1 MAFSYSAQSSE
12 RPALCAE
19 RGVRLDAVL
28 VLACAALG
36 GSWAATA
43 PAVAI
48 VCAGICA
55 LLVFRGLSAA
65 LFAAA
70 SLLFC
75 LSAVRASAELSAFER
90 AHAQVR
96 QALAGPRRC
105 ALVLRVTRSPV
116 WRQDR
121 AKLVGEA
128 SEADCEGRP
137 LPAGTR
143 VAIYGGSAD
152 LRRGDQLYVIAD
164 LASVRVFRNLGQ
176 PDSVPR
182 AAARG
187 VLLSGG
193 AHAVEL
199 VSRSTTLPGLV
210 DQFRAYTRR
219 RIRATFAVR
228 AEGLARALVLGESD
242 LSDAEDEAFRKSGL
256 AHLLAVSGTHLVFA
270 VVSVVALL
278 RFCLVRIPALAAR
291 GDVGRIAAL
300 AGAVLALAYADFAGG
315 SGSAWRAAWMLSAAF
330 AARALSRAPDALR
343 AVGWSIFVG
352 VAVDPLAGF
361 DLSFLLSLAAT
372 TGLLALSHWA
382 GRSLQGISSSALR
395 WLSMGVAATVASM
408 IPCAPLLAIM
418 APEITVA
425 GVAANVV
432 AAPFGELVSLP
443 LCLLHPLLGFAP
455 VLERGVALAASGALV
470 IVGQVARISADASWA
485 TIRVPIPAPG
495 QLGLILLLAVS
506 VLTRARR
513 WVPVALLSLLI
524 ASEVIARRTH
534 SPRGDLRVSVLDV
547 GQGDATMVDLPGG
560 ELWLIDAGG
569 FVGSKV
575 DPGKRV
581 ILPQLRARRRK
592 RIDVVVLSHP
602 HPDHFGGLVSV
613 LELAE
618 IGEIWDTGQGE
629 RDGAGPTYARLLSLA
644 RRKKIPL
651 LRPEQLC
658 GRHSRSGAV
667 ITVLA
672 PCPGVVGARPAN
684 DNSFVLH
691 LKHGRHSAL
700 FTGDAEAELERD
712 LIAAHG
718 PALQADLLK
727 VGHHGSRTS
736 SGHEFLDVVRP
747 SVATISCGV
756 RNRFGHP
763 HPRTLRALKRHGVAT
778 LRTDLGGSIIW
789 QSDGAQ
795 LAVTSYVRHRGWL
808 SIDGWLSPP

>member
-1 MAFSYSAQSSE
+1 M
-12 RPALCAE
+12 
-19 RGVRLDAVL
+19 RLDAVL

-43 PAVAI
+43 PSVAI
-48 VCAGICA
+48 PGAALCA
-55 LLVFRGLSAA
+55 LLLRRRLSAA
-65 LFAAA
+65 LFAGA

-75 LSAVRASAELSAFER
+75 LSAVRASTELSAFER
-90 AHAQVR
+90 SHSQVR

-121 AKLVGEA
+121 AKLVGVA

-137 LPAGTR
+137 LPVGTR
-143 VAIYGGSAD
+143 VTVYGGSAD

-164 LASVRVFRNLGQ
+164 LAPIRVFRNLGQ
-176 PDSVPR
+176 PDPIPR
-182 AAARG
+182 AASRG

-199 VSRSTTLPGLV
+199 ISRPTTLRGLI
-210 DQFRAYTRR
+210 DRFRAYTRR

-278 RFCLVRIPALAAR
+278 RFCLVRLPALAAR
-291 GDVGRIAAL
+291 GDVARIAAL

-352 VAVDPLAGF
+352 VVVDPLAGF

-372 TGLLALSHWA
+372 SGLLSLSHWA
-382 GRSLQGISSSALR
+382 GPGLQGISSTTLR
-395 WLSMGVAATVASM
+395 WLSTAVAATVASM
-408 IPCAPLLAIM
+408 IPCAPLLALM

-455 VLERGVALAASGALV
+455 GLERGVALAASGALV
-470 IVGQVARISADASWA
+470 IVGQVARLSADATWA
-485 TIRVPIPAPG
+485 TIPVPIPAPA
-495 QLGLILLLAVS
+495 QLGLTLLLALS
-506 VLTRARR
+506 VLIRTRR
-513 WVPVALLSLLI
+513 WVAFGLFALLI
-524 ASEVIARRTH
+524 ASEVAIRRAH
-534 SPRGDLRVSVLDV
+534 SPTGDLRVSVLDV
-547 GQGDATMVDLPGG
+547 GQGDATLLDLPGG
-560 ELWLIDAGG
+560 QLWLIDAGG

-581 ILPQLRARRRK
+581 ILPQLRSRRRS
-592 RIDVVVLSHP
+592 RIDVVILSHP

-613 LELAE
+613 LQVAE
-618 IGEIWDTGQGE
+618 VGEIWDTGQGE
-629 RDGAGPTYARLLSLA
+629 QHGAGPTYTQLLSLA
-644 RRKKIPL
+644 RRKKIPV
-651 LRPEQLC
+651 LRPKQLC
-658 GRHSRSGAV
+658 GRHRRSGADV
-667 ITVLA
+667 NVLA
-672 PCPGVVGARPAN
+672 PCPGVVAARPAN

-691 LKHGRHSAL
+691 VKHGRHSVL
-700 FTGDAEAELERD
+700 LTGDAEAELERD
-712 LIAAHG
+712 LVAEHG
-718 PALQADLLK
+718 SQLAADLLK

-736 SGHEFLDVVRP
+736 SGPEFLDAVRP

-763 HPRTLRALKRHGVAT
+763 HARTLKALQDTGVAT
-778 LRTDLGGSIIW
+778 LRTDNRGSILW
-789 QSDGAQ
+789 QSDGAR
-795 LAVTSYVRHRGWL
+795 LAVTSYIRHRGWL
-808 SIDGWLSPP
+808 SIDGWPSPP

>member
-1 MAFSYSAQSSE
+1 M
-12 RPALCAE
+12 
-19 RGVRLDAVL
+19 RLDLVL

-43 PAVAI
+43 PGVAI
-48 VCAGICA
+48 PCAA
-55 LLVFRGLSAA
+55 LSALILRRRLGA
-65 LFAAA
+65 PVFAIA
-70 SLLFC
+70 SVLFC
-75 LSAVRASAELSAFER
+75 ISAVRGSAQLSAFER
-90 AHAQVR
+90 AHSQVR
-96 QALAGPRRC
+96 QVLAGPRRC

-121 AKLVGEA
+121 AKLVGMA
-128 SEADCEGRP
+128 SEADCEGRS

-143 VAIYGGSAD
+143 VTLYGGSAD

-164 LASVRVFRNLGQ
+164 LAPVRIFRNLGQ
-176 PDSVPR
+176 PDPIPR
-182 AAARG
+182 AASSG

-199 VSRSTTLPGLV
+199 ISRRTTLHSLI
-210 DQFRAYTRR
+210 DRFRAYTRQ

-242 LSDAEDEAFRKSGL
+242 LSDAEGEAFRRSGL

-278 RFCLVRIPALAAR
+278 RFCLVHIPALAAR
-291 GDVGRIAAL
+291 GDVGRVAAL

-330 AARALSRAPDALR
+330 AARALMRAPDALR

-382 GRSLQGISSSALR
+382 GRSLQAISSPALR
-395 WLSMGVAATVASM
+395 WLSTGVAATVASM
-408 IPCAPLLAIM
+408 IPCAPLLALM

-485 TIRVPIPAPG
+485 TIPVPIPAPG
-495 QLGLILLLAVS
+495 QLALILLLALG
-506 VLTRARR
+506 VLSRAPR

-524 ASEVIARRTH
+524 ASEVVARRTH
-534 SPRGDLRVSVLDV
+534 SPKGDLRVSVLDV
-547 GQGDATMVDLPGG
+547 GQGDATIVDLPGG

-581 ILPQLRARRRK
+581 ILPQLRARRRS

-613 LELAE
+613 LEATE
-618 IGEIWDTGQGE
+618 VGEIWDTGQGE
-629 RDGAGPTYARLLSLA
+629 QDGAGPTYAKLLSLA
-644 RRKKIPL
+644 RRKEIPV
-651 LRPEQLC
+651 LRPKQLC
-658 GRHSRSGAV
+658 GHHKRSGAFV
-667 ITVLA
+667 AVLA
-672 PCPGVVGARPAN
+672 PCPGVFGARSAN
-684 DNSFVLH
+684 DNSFVMH
-691 LKHGRHSAL
+691 LKHGRHSVL
-700 FTGDAEAELERD
+700 LTGDAEAELERD

-718 PALQADLLK
+718 PKLRADLLK

-736 SGHEFLDVVRP
+736 SGQEFLEVVRP
-747 SVATISCGV
+747 SAATISCGV

-763 HPRTLRALKRHGVAT
+763 HARTLQALKRHGVAT
-778 LRTDLGGSIIW
+778 LRTDHGGSIMW
-789 QSDGAQ
+789 QSNGSQ